1 MNGDNYRHAA
11 LIMCLA
17 IAMYIATGAFSIIW
31 NVLSIIGVFLLTLL
45 GRAIL
50 LLGHTV
56 TRDYTSRRRRTSQ
69 QRESSTDSENR
80 VTRSETS
87 LKLRHSSK
95 TIKPAQTIR
104 SAQTNE
110 STHETSISI

>member
-1 MNGDNYRHAA
+1 
-11 LIMCLA
+11 MCLA
-17 IAMYIATGAFSIIW
+17 IAMYIATGAFSIIR

-50 LLGHTV
+50 LLGNTI

-69 QRESSTDSENR
+69 QRELCTDSEDDHVIRN
-80 VTRSETS
+80 ETS
-87 LKLRHSSK
+87 LKLRHCSK

-104 SAQTNE
+104 SAQTSE